1 MTFIDWSD
9 SEGMIGLLTDFVSD
23 AGNEC
28 QGDVRRQEFLSRL
41 LVDLSTL
48 ASQLSIS
55 GKEAANR
62 LRSIYNSIDQ
72 EFEHDPVTIHVRDC
86 IDELDRVNDHGGA
99 A

>member
-9 SEGMIGLLTDFVSD
+9 SEGILGLLMDFVSE
-23 AGNEC
+23 ARNEC
-28 QGDVRRQEFLSRL
+28 QGNVKRQEFLSGL

-48 ASQLSIS
+48 ASELSIS

-62 LRSIYNSIDQ
+62 LRSICNSIDQ

-86 IDELDRVNDHGGA
+86 IDELDRVNDDEGGV
-99 A
+99 